1 MIKRLFAACFV
12 LLALASCSKKE
23 GGSAPYK
30 EGGDERYD
38 MAERDSSP
46 SFDGDGG
53 GLNGGPNGHQ
63 GGEAGVLTAGEWND
77 LQNWDFWGRLMTREP
92 QESED
97 PAQSTPDYGKMAFD
111 WGFNTSR
118 RVAVNVKDASGA
130 PVVNAAVELLKN
142 GQVVWTTRTSNTGD
156 AQLWQDMDSAKG
168 QESGTEGLQIR
179 IGGALQNEAPAVSL
193 FPDAATVNEYIVPQT
208 SPQAKADIAF
218 IVDAT
223 GSMTD
228 EIEFLKQDLLSILEK
243 LQQSQSGIDLR
254 TGAVFYR
261 DTGDDYLVRTE
272 DFGTP
277 AQTMRFIRNQEAGGG
292 GDLPEAVH
300 TALESTL
307 TELSWNTEARARVA
321 FLILDAPAHI
331 DHNGVVASLQKSI
344 RQFAAKGIR
353 IIPVLASTGDKTTE
367 FMCRDFAIVT
377 NGTYVFLTDDSGVG
391 ESHLTPTVGDYDVE
405 SLNTLLYRLLEAY
418 IR

>member
-1 MIKRLFAACFV
+1 MVKRLFSACFILMAFAAC
-12 LLALASCSKKE
+12 SKNE
-23 GGSAPYK
+23 GGSVSDSA
-30 EGGDERYD
+30 RYD
-38 MAERDSSP
+38 KDASYAAAEGDYP
-46 SFDGDGG
+46 ADYGGFDGGWNGQGSPGG
-53 GLNGGPNGHQ
+53 Q
-63 GGEAGVLTAGEWND
+63 AGVLTAGEWND
-77 LQNWDFWGRLMTREP
+77 LQNWDFWGKLMTREP

-97 PAQSTPDYGKMAFD
+97 PAQSIPDYAQMAYD

-118 RVAVNVKDASGA
+118 RVAVQVKDADGA
-130 PVVNAAVELLKN
+130 PVANAGVELLKN
-142 GQVVWTTRTSNTGD
+142 GTVVWTARTSNTGE

-168 QESGTEGLQIR
+168 QESGIEGLQVR
-179 IGGALQNEAPAVSL
+179 IDGALQNEAPAVSV
-193 FPDAATVNEYIVPQT
+193 FPDAAVVNQYIVPKT
-208 SPQAKADIAF
+208 SPEAKADIAF

-261 DTGDDYLVRTE
+261 DEGDDYLVRTD
-272 DFGTP
+272 DFGKP

-292 GDLPEAVH
+292 GDTPEAVH
-300 TALESTL
+300 TALQSAL
-307 TELSWNTEARARVA
+307 TALSWNTEARARVA
-321 FLILDAPAHI
+321 FLVLDAPAHI
-331 DHNGVVASLQKSI
+331 DHDGVVASLRTSI
-344 RQFAAKGIR
+344 RQFAARGIR
-353 IIPVLASTGDKTTE
+353 IIPVLASTWDKTTE

-391 ESHLTPTVGDYDVE
+391 DSHLIPTVGDYEVE
-405 SLNTLLYRLLEAY
+405 SLNDLLYRLLEAY